1 MRSWWQRLG
10 ARDQR
15 ALALLGTVALGAL
28 VWTLLMRPTWTQ
40 VNTLRD
46 VVEGERALLERE
58 RALLARGG
66 VSNAGAAGPMLFTG
80 RDDAIAAA
88 ALAEHAGTLAE
99 AHELWVQAAITGD
112 TRVTPDGL
120 RLVRVDVRAEG
131 DVQGIGGWLA
141 ALERGAYAVQV
152 STFEVSAAPNS
163 GDDGTEPLAVRAT
176 LIGYA
181 APSAVATW
189 PNDGAPIFSW
199 SPDSLA
205 AQLTSRNP
213 FAASRRAPSV
223 RYRLAIPDDAL
234 AGLPVDEDIAP
245 ARPVVHGTAVSSDG
259 RGFAMC
265 AVEGQ
270 PITVVRVGDRL
281 ADYTVVAIARGRVTF
296 RDAQGQRVDITTSA
310 SADGDQP

>member
-1 MRSWWQRLG
+1 MMSWWQRFS
-10 ARDQR
+10 ARDRR
-15 ALALLGTVALGAL
+15 AVALLGAVALGAL
-28 VWTLLMRPTWTQ
+28 AWTLVMRPTWTQ
-40 VNTLRD
+40 VNALRD
-46 VVEGERALLERE
+46 MIAGERALLERE

-66 VSNAGAAGPMLFTG
+66 VSNAGAAGPALFTG
-80 RDDAIAAA
+80 REDAIAAA

-99 AHELWVQAAITGD
+99 AHELWVQAATTGE

-141 ALERGAYAVQV
+141 ALERGPYAVQV
-152 STFEVSAAPNS
+152 STLEVSAAPNT

-189 PNDGAPIFSW
+189 PNGGAPMHRW

-223 RYRLAIPDDAL
+223 RYRLAIPGDAL
-234 AGLPVDEDIAP
+234 AGLPVEETLEP
-245 ARPVVHGTAVSSDG
+245 SRPVVHGTAVSSDG

-265 AVEGQ
+265 AIDGQ
-270 PITVVRVGDRL
+270 PVTVVRVGDRL

-310 SADGDQP
+310 AADGDQP